1 MAHLVAVNV
10 GLPRDVAWNDHTV
23 HTGAWKSTVQG
34 PRMVRRLNV
43 DGDGQGDLAGHGGEQ
58 RAVLVY
64 QVDSYR
70 HWAQF
75 LGRDDLTYGHFGEN
89 FTVDGLPDDDV
100 CIGDRYRIGEAVFEV
115 TQPRVTCYRVGLRLG
130 EPRMAALLVAHRRPG
145 FYLRV
150 ITEADVEA
158 GQEIIKVGSGP
169 ERVSVAELDAL
180 LYLPG
185 HSRATLNRALR
196 IPALSPGWQ
205 TSLRAMAEESDGSA
219 TGNVGLTGTSAPAP
233 AWSGFRSL
241 TITEVHQESRDVRS
255 VTLGAGDGARLPGWR
270 AGQSITVRLRPDG
283 QSTPVVRTYSLSN
296 SPGSDRYRISV
307 KREPYGVAS
316 GFIATAV
323 GVGDEV
329 ETAAPRGTF
338 VLRDGAGPVVL
349 VSAGVGATP
358 VLSMLHQIAAQQPER
373 PVWWV
378 HGSRDGA
385 QHPFAAET
393 RELLNR
399 LPGAHR
405 HTAYSRPGPEDRPA
419 VDFDVAGRLSA
430 TMLDQLG
437 LPSDAD
443 AYVCGPADFM
453 TAMRRAL
460 VDCGLEPSR
469 IRSETFGAGAALN
482 PGVVVRP
489 EVAVPHQPAGV
500 PGTGPLVSFARSG
513 ITARWGEDYPSMLDF
528 AEACEVPTRWACR
541 TGVCH
546 TCETPLLAG
555 AVRYDPEPLDSPAA
569 GTALICCAQPT
580 QDVVLDL

>member
-10 GLPRDVAWNDHTV
+10 GLPRDVAWNDRTV

-158 GQEIIKVGSGP
+158 GQEIVKVGSGP

-241 TITEVHQESRDVRS
+241 RITEVHQESRDVRS
-255 VTLGAGDGARLPGWR
+255 VTLGAGDGARLPAWR

-323 GVGDEV
+323 GVGDEA

-405 HTAYSRPGPEDRPA
+405 QIAYSRPGPEDRPGI
-419 VDFDVAGRLSA
+419 DFDVAGRLSA
-430 TMLDQLG
+430 TMLDQLD
-437 LPSDAD
+437 LPSHAD
-443 AYVCGPADFM
+443 TYVCGPADFM

-460 VDCGLEPSR
+460 VACGLDRSR
-469 IRSETFGAGAALN
+469 IRTETFGAGAALN

-489 EVAVPHQPAGV
+489 EVAVPHQPAGT

-546 TCETPLLAG
+546 TCQTPLLAG